1 VEVKQLAFRIDGV
14 FLPQKPELPIYF
26 VEVQFQ
32 RDTKFYSR
40 FFSELLLYLHQTD
53 LNNNWKGVII
63 YPQRS
68 LDIGNKERYED
79 FLLTERV
86 KIIYLDEL
94 PSEELESSL
103 EMSILDLI
111 ISQEKKAIEKG
122 KEIVKQ
128 VRIKTESEVTRENLI
143 RFIETILIYKL
154 PTMSYKELE
163 KMFSLGDLRE
173 TKAFQEAFELAKEE
187 VKENAIEEGKELKAK
202 EAIPPLLA
210 LGLTVKQIAQA
221 LNLSEEI
228 VKQIA
233 ENQKNQG

>member
-1 VEVKQLAFRIDGV
+1 
-14 FLPQKPELPIYF
+14 
-26 VEVQFQ
+26 
-32 RDTKFYSR
+32 
-40 FFSELLLYLHQTD
+40 
-53 LNNNWKGVII
+53 
-63 YPQRS
+63 
-68 LDIGNKERYED
+68 
-79 FLLTERV
+79 
-86 KIIYLDEL
+86 
-94 PSEELESSL
+94 
-103 EMSILDLI
+103 MSILDLI

-122 KEIVKQ
+122 QEIVKQ

-173 TKAFQEAFELAKEE
+173 TKAFQEALELAKEE

-202 EAIPPLLA
+202 EAIPSLLA
-210 LGLTVKQIAQA
+210 LGLTMKQIAQA